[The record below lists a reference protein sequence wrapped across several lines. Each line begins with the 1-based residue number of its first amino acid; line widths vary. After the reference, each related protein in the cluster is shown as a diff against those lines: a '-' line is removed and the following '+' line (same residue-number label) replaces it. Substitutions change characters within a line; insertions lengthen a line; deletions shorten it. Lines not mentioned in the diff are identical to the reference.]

1 MIGRSALGVME
12 AGGWQGGDPGGP
24 LLGGH
29 YNTGRTVYLAPSIG
43 QVFSSHLVSEDLLGR
58 W

>member
-1 MIGRSALGVME
+1 MGRSALGVME

-29 YNTGRTVYLAPSIG
+29 YNTGRTIYLAPSMG
-43 QVFSSHLVSEDLLGR
+43 QVFSSHLVCEYLLGR
-58 W
+58 